1 MRLTFSRGQPEGT
14 GPQRGRWVVGQ
25 TAGAR
30 RILQSMGKESEHQD
44 YTVEVKDR
52 QIGLNPFRWA
62 IYRTGWH
69 RAVKRTASV
78 YRTAEKCRIAG
89 PQALRVYLST
99 GTVFAYKAPGD
110 NADAVGIT
118 DDPNV
123 IRALFLARDNGRSIT
138 GYTDDI
144 GKIGWL
150 DY

>member
-1 MRLTFSRGQPEGT
+1 MSQHGKTYMKRRSAKHKVKVGKAGKASDRELVIAPVVSISGVWT
-14 GPQRGRWVVGQ
+14 GSI
-25 TAGAR
+25 AR
-30 RILQSMGKESEHQD
+30 
-44 YTVEVKDR
+44 
-52 QIGLNPFRWA
+52 
-62 IYRTGWH
+62 
-69 RAVKRTASV
+69 
-78 YRTAEKCRIAG
+78 
-89 PQALRVYLST
+89 LRVYVST